1 MTAAKILSS
10 QSLFK
15 EIEALIT
22 VGYNSL
28 VIQTTKLK
36 YNDSS
41 LVVVLPGKLL
51 VTLWQELDLCYYNLS
66 QSESWDLAK
75 YYKEN
80 NCPLPKKLVIGCK
93 VLSTYL
99 ELMNHLLQ
107 SSEVVNIQPPRG
119 IGLDG
124 LIGNKGNKQKYE
136 SQKVISL
143 YDKIDKTML
152 SVDIKAE
159 IISQIEGQTGLKLS
173 GKTESQ
179 LKIIADNND
188 DLKEIIVTFKAES
201 SKATYKLKTIKN
213 AIYLMMALRCH
224 N

>member
-22 VGYNSL
+22 IGYESL

-36 YNDSS
+36 YNDNS

-51 VTLWQELDLCYYNLS
+51 VTLWQELDLCYYDVS
-66 QSESWDLAK
+66 QDELWDLAK

-80 NCPLPKKLVIGCK
+80 DCPLPEKLVVGYKILG
-93 VLSTYL
+93 TYL

-107 SSEVVNIQPPRG
+107 SSEVINIQPPG
-119 IGLDG
+119 EIGLDG
-124 LIGNKGNKQKYE
+124 LIGNKQKYE

-152 SVDIKAE
+152 SADIKAE

-173 GKTESQ
+173 GKTEGQ

>member
-22 VGYNSL
+22 IGYKSL
-28 VIQTTKLK
+28 TIQTTKLQ
-36 YNDSS
+36 YNDNS

-51 VTLWQELDLCYYNLS
+51 ITLWQELNLCYHNLS
-66 QSESWDLAK
+66 QDELWDLAK

-80 NCPLPKKLVIGCK
+80 DCPLPEKLVVGYNKILG
-93 VLSTYL
+93 TYL
-99 ELMNHLLQ
+99 ELMNYLLQ
-107 SSEVVNIQPPRG
+107 SSEVINIQPPRE

-124 LIGNKGNKQKYE
+124 LIGNKQKYE

-143 YDKIDKTML
+143 YDKTDKTML
-152 SVDIKAE
+152 SADIKAE

-173 GKTESQ
+173 GKNERQ
-179 LKIIADNND
+179 LKMIADNND
-188 DLKEIIVTFKAES
+188 DLKEIIITFKAES

>member
-10 QSLFK
+10 QSLFQ
-15 EIEALIT
+15 EIKALIT
-22 VGYNSL
+22 IGYNSL
-28 VIQTTKLK
+28 VIQTTKLE
-36 YNDSS
+36 YNDNS

-51 VTLWQELDLCYYNLS
+51 ITLWQELDLCYYNLS
-66 QSESWDLAK
+66 QSELWDLAG

-80 NCPLPKKLVIGCK
+80 DCPLPKKLVVGYKILG
-93 VLSTYL
+93 TYL
-99 ELMNHLLQ
+99 ELMNHLPQ
-107 SSEVVNIQPPRG
+107 SSEVINIQPPGG

-124 LIGNKGNKQKYE
+124 LIGNKQKHE

-152 SVDIKAE
+152 SADIKAE